1 MNKILWYCTIAVI
14 FVTMLSCKL
23 QNKIVLDG
31 VGQGSMDLSFEL
43 PPYMLENINIIAA
56 SIPGGEELLKPESI
70 ARGLK
75 ASKDILQPVVTS
87 EKEGSYNIRF
97 RFANFAGNKQD
108 IFFWST
114 EPNGDKRLSITI
126 NRKTYQELE
135 RRFPAM
141 RDNPLLQLY
150 GPATTN
156 GMNQN
161 DYLDMVEYSFGSDA
175 RRDIQQAKA
184 VIYVQVPGK
193 VISQTGGSME
203 SNNTVVFR
211 LSLLEFALL
220 QREKHYRLVY
230 R

>member
-1 MNKILWYCTIAVI
+1 
-14 FVTMLSCKL
+14 MLSCKL

-31 VGQGSMDLSFEL
+31 VGQGSMDLSFQL
-43 PPYMLENINIIAA
+43 PPYMMENINIIAA
-56 SIPGGEELLKPESI
+56 SIPGGDELLKPESI
-70 ARGLK
+70 ARELK

-87 EKEGSYNIRF
+87 EKKGSYNIRF
-97 RFANFAGNKQD
+97 RFANFAGNKQN

-150 GPATTN
+150 GPATTA
-156 GMNQN
+156 GMSLN
-161 DYLDMVEYSFGSDA
+161 DYLDMIEYSFGSAA

-193 VISQTGGSME
+193 VISQTGGSIE
-203 SNNTVVFR
+203 SSNTVVFR
-211 LSLLEFALL
+211 LGLLEFALL
-220 QREKHYRLVY
+220 KQEKRYRLVY